1 MLQLPEES
9 FAPSHHCLIKSPE
22 YELLEIA
29 FVEERQLVD
38 LVLGYFIPTPNK
50 GSCKVEESLREMGKR
65 VVDLYGGMLER
76 EKVRSARDVSRVRF
90 EINIVGVKWLIKQK
104 QY

>member
-9 FAPSHHCLIKSPE
+9 FGPSHHCLIKSSE

-29 FVEERQLVD
+29 FIEERQLVD
-38 LVLGYFIPTPNK
+38 LVFGYFIPTPNK
-50 GSCKVEESLREMGKR
+50 SNNKVEENLNEMGKR
-65 VVDLYGGMLER
+65 AVDLYGQMLDQQ
-76 EKVRSARDVSRVRF
+76 KARSSRDVSRLRF
-90 EINIVGVKWLIKQK
+90 EISIVGVKWLIKQK